1 MNSMAESTNKNMEN
15 VEYLEKGV
23 DASSQESL
31 TEPDPGMVKKLK
43 WKVDKRL
50 SAILA
55 LMYVVN
61 QIDRSNLGNA

>member
-1 MNSMAESTNKNMEN
+1 MAEISSKTMEN
-15 VEYLEKGV
+15 VERLEKSG
-23 DASSQESL
+23 DASSQDSY
-31 TEPDPGMVKKLK
+31 TEPDPATVQKLK